1 MGRSQV
7 LGAWAL
13 RFMVCC
19 NAMCFSAFR
28 TCFVFCIG
36 IISLL
41 YSRVRIWPK
50 KKKQSDCCLLVVAT
64 LKYQVISC
72 KLLFNLVSWPHLSRA
87 STGGKGFYVL
97 VPHSHGGPRPLANCR
112 YSNPCVNIGTPQG
125 TPRSWSGR
133 SPHNLLQLDI
143 RIEAIMGGGSTVLY
157 YGNATREGVPSHATL
172 NMMRQAN
179 LQQNFQRN
187 ELTTNFLP

>member
-1 MGRSQV
+1 MLLSLQDLFRV
-7 LGAWAL
+7 LYRYHIL
-13 RFMVCC
+13 TVL
-19 NAMCFSAFR
+19 
-28 TCFVFCIG
+28 TCAHLAQEKETVR
-36 IISLL
+36 LL
-41 YSRVRIWPK
+41 ST
-50 KKKQSDCCLLVVAT
+50 CGAT

-97 VPHSHGGPRPLANCR
+97 VPHSNGGPRPLANCR

>member
-28 TCFVFCIG
+28 TCFMFCIG

-72 KLLFNLVSWPHLSRA
+72 KLLFNLVSWPRLSRA

-125 TPRSWSGR
+125 TPRADTHRITCFSSTFALKPVWEEVPQCYTMVMLPGR
-133 SPHNLLQLDI
+133 VC
-143 RIEAIMGGGSTVLY
+143 R
-157 YGNATREGVPSHATL
+157 
-172 NMMRQAN
+172 
-179 LQQNFQRN
+179 
-187 ELTTNFLP
+187 LTQP